1 MKTLMTYVLIHRFL
15 FSQIVKDIYSTIE
28 ESSKQIRDEINS
40 RFAVTSRAHQ
50 QNCIEL
56 KNAFQGIYRVILV
69 HYDPLTPFDL
79 RGQIFRIDDQKSFK
93 SVKTTISDIDQLRIR
108 VSETKNSL
116 ADRIGDVEQQLGT
129 EIDKMKITINLLKE
143 LKQLNGEESSSFG
156 SHLDQ
161 IDEKK
166 ARLKYLSIIFP
177 MRKSDQVTIGNAF
190 HFLTTPL
197 VPYYCE
203 ITYFNRISV

>member
-1 MKTLMTYVLIHRFL
+1 MTR
-15 FSQIVKDIYSTIE
+15 SAYS
-28 ESSKQIRDEINS
+28 
-40 RFAVTSRAHQ
+40 
-50 QNCIEL
+50 L
-56 KNAFQGIYRVILV
+56 KILQMSFNYIFQL
-69 HYDPLTPFDL
+69 H
-79 RGQIFRIDDQKSFK
+79 
-93 SVKTTISDIDQLRIR
+93 ISDIDQLRIR

-166 ARLKYLSIIFP
+166 ARLKYICHYIFIDITTLNFENLLHPTLIQGIVKIIFL
-177 MRKSDQVTIGNAF
+177 KK
-190 HFLTTPL
+190 
-197 VPYYCE
+197 
-203 ITYFNRISV
+203 

>member
-1 MKTLMTYVLIHRFL
+1 MTYVLIHRFL
-15 FSQIVKDIYSTIE
+15 FFQIVKDIYSTIE

-56 KNAFQGIYRVILV
+56 KNAFQGITRVILA
-69 HYDPLTPFDL
+69 PFDL
-79 RGQIFRIDDQKSFK
+79 FLLLRGQTFIIDIQKSFK
-93 SVKTTISDIDQLRIR
+93 SVQTTISDIDQLRIR

-166 ARLKYLSIIFP
+166 ARLKYFGIILSYKRGFK
-177 MRKSDQVTIGNAF
+177 RALF
-190 HFLTTPL
+190 E
-197 VPYYCE
+197 CE
-203 ITYFNRISV
+203 